1 MKSLSKSNKVILALV
16 AIFIFAGIFGSDD
29 EPTNTPS
36 APSVTFSPDP
46 VAEEPVASQEIEAS
60 PKPTAS
66 ETKAPETQTENTTP
80 AEQPESEVSTVDL
93 SAAIA
98 ALNELPIK
106 GRAPKTGY
114 SREMFAD
121 GWENSLGCD
130 TRNKILR
137 RDFVQY
143 SFRSGSSCIIELGV
157 LEDPYTGQ
165 TINFQRGVGTSLE
178 VQIDHV
184 VSLSD
189 AWQKGAQ
196 QLSAGERKS
205 FYNDPLNLLAVSGSA
220 NSQKSDSDAASWLP
234 SNKAFR
240 CDFVARQLAV
250 KLKYRLWATQA
261 EHDTFARI
269 LGDCPNQQLPSS

>member
-1 MKSLSKSNKVILALV
+1 MKSLSKSNKVILALA
-16 AIFIFAGIFGSDD
+16 AILILAGIFGSDD
-29 EPTNTPS
+29 DPIQTPS
-36 APSVTFSPDP
+36 VPSATFSPGP
-46 VAEEPVASQEIEAS
+46 VADESVASQEIEDS
-60 PKPTAS
+60 PKPTES
-66 ETKAPETQTENTTP
+66 ETRAPETQTENTLT
-80 AEQPESEVSTVDL
+80 EQQPESEVTTVEL

-114 SREMFAD
+114 SRDMFAD
-121 GWENSLGCD
+121 GWENSMGCD

-184 VSLSD
+184 VALSD

-196 QLSAGERKS
+196 QLSAEERRS

-240 CDFVARQLAV
+240 CEFVARQLAV

-261 EHDTFARI
+261 EHDTFGRI
-269 LGDCPNQQLPSS
+269 LGACPNQQLPTS

>member
-1 MKSLSKSNKVILALV
+1 LKSLSKSNGIVLLLVIAFV
-16 AIFIFAGIFGSDD
+16 FGSIFGQSD
-29 EPTNTPS
+29 EEIQSTPTP
-36 APSVTFSPDP
+36 APSVS
-46 VAEEPVASQEIEAS
+46 VAQEPLDIESSEEPS
-60 PKPTAS
+60 PEESKKP
-66 ETKAPETQTENTTP
+66 KK
-80 AEQPESEVSTVDL
+80 V
-93 SAAIA
+93 SAALA
-98 ALNELPIK
+98 ALDSLPIK

-121 GWENSLGCD
+121 GWEYSFGCD
-130 TRNKILR
+130 TRNRILR

-143 SFRSGSSCIIELGV
+143 TYRSDSACIIELGV

-165 TINFQRGVGTSLE
+165 TINFQRGVRTSLE

-184 VSLSD
+184 VALSD

-196 QLSAGERKS
+196 QLSSLERRQ
-205 FYNDPLNLLAVSGSA
+205 FYNDPLNLLAVSGRA

-240 CDFVARQLAV
+240 CEFVARQLAV

-261 EHDTFARI
+261 EHDTIGRI
-269 LGDCPNQQLPSS
+269 LQQCPKQRLPTN